1 MYVLIFLIA
10 IVLDQITK
18 LWAINNLKGQSEIVV
33 LNKWLHF
40 TYVENSGAAWGI
52 LQQGTIILVFLTL
65 LICFGII
72 YYLIKFNATINNY
85 VKIPLIFILAG
96 AIGNLIDRIRLGY
109 VVDFIFSP
117 LGGFYDFPVFNFADM
132 YVSLAAIFLI
142 IYMFFIEGKN
152 VQE

>member
-1 MYVLIFLIA
+1 MYVLIFLFAIA
-10 IVLDQITK
+10 LDQITK
-18 LWAINNLKGQSEIVV
+18 IWAINNLKGQSEIVV

-52 LQQGTIILVFLTL
+52 FQQGTIILVFLTL
-65 LICFGII
+65 VICFGII
-72 YYLIKFNATINNY
+72 YYLIKFNDTINNY

-109 VVDFIFSP
+109 VIDFIFSP
-117 LGGFYDFPVFNFADM
+117 LGGLYDFPVFNFADI

>member
-1 MYVLIFLIA
+1 MYVLIFLFAIA
-10 IVLDQITK
+10 LDQITK
-18 LWAINNLKGQSEIVV
+18 IWAINNLKGQSEIVV

-117 LGGFYDFPVFNFADM
+117 LGGLYDFPVFNFADI